1 MLPSLRKG
9 QKAKGGVIKQRE
21 NDQREQSDLNISN
34 MRTTDFFTLYP
45 NKLQFEMELFLI
57 PPPGLKHRSSPL
69 QSPTGLQQESN

>member
-1 MLPSLRKG
+1 MLPESLRKG

-21 NDQREQSDLNISN
+21 NDQSDFNISN

-45 NKLQFEMELFLI
+45 NKFQFEMEFFLI

-69 QSPTGLQQESN
+69 QSPTGLQKESN